1 MSHPEIVDNCKKIT
15 VEYLIDAIGR
25 GNIESIIL
33 YGSVARNE
41 ESYKYVNG
49 KPYLESDLDVLVV
62 VKNNAII
69 FKSWIRLR
77 RLTDD
82 LSDEL
87 RKKWLLSHVNLSVT
101 TEKRLLDK
109 RPNSFHLHLKLSGK
123 VIFGKELIG
132 LMYNYGDDRY
142 KEIPIAHLTGIIF
155 GYMIFV
161 VRDIASSGILDGNI
175 TIDCYNS
182 ILKSI
187 RKLTLFLLR
196 VIIIKESLP
205 VNQHDLTEIRAKRD
219 LYQTKSSICND
230 LLNSYDEIKLCDSK
244 EKCSMAELQK
254 YLVRVIGQFN
264 STVTIL
270 TGINLPF
277 VSLPKKLTIGQFPFI
292 RRLEYSIYI
301 FLINLE
307 TNLSIDL
314 VKFLIIILRDSESE
328 SIYIRYYYL
337 FASSS
342 NLINTTDNENQ
353 SDIFQQRQ
361 SWQKLYSKSLKPWKY
376 DVAMG

>member
-1 MSHPEIVDNCKKIT
+1 MSHPEIIDNCKKIT
-15 VEYLIDAIGR
+15 IEYLIDSIGR
-25 GNIESIIL
+25 GNIVSIIL

-41 ESYKYVNG
+41 ESYKYMNG
-49 KPYLESDLDVLVV
+49 RPYLESDLDVLVV
-62 VKNNAII
+62 VKNKVVAL
-69 FKSWIRLR
+69 KWLTQLKRLCIVISGQ
-77 RLTDD
+77 LK
-82 LSDEL
+82 
-87 RKKWLLSHVNLSVT
+87 KKWLLSHLNLSVT
-101 TEKRLLDK
+101 TEDRLLNAH
-109 RPNSFHLHLKLSGK
+109 PNAFNLFVKLSGK
-123 VIFGKELIG
+123 VVFGKELIG
-132 LMYNYGDDRY
+132 LIPRY
-142 KEIPIAHLTGIIF
+142 EFSEIPVASLYSMILGH
-155 GYMIFV
+155 MIFV

-205 VNQHDLTEIRAKRD
+205 VNPHDLTEIRAKRN

-314 VKFLIIILRDSESE
+314 VKFMILILRDSE

-353 SDIFQQRQ
+353 NDIFQQRQ

-376 DVAMG
+376 DKVEE